1 MGITRE
7 GVLMASTYRS
17 VARCGRRGARWRYL
31 LCVVAV
37 IAAVFLWCGLNVPQA
52 VAVEAEATDRCV
64 PTAEYGCVNGI
75 LQDSDQ
81 KPIAGVT
88 VTLGGAATG
97 KTTTADDGTWAFK
110 VADDGKYTVT
120 IAQDVAKQYGFAAD
134 SATVEI
140 VKSSFSKQRGVV
152 RFDKAAAAKQPSKSR
167 GAADTKQPTT
177 QTHAKT
183 DESAASSL
191 TWTRFCQQLY
201 SGIIFGLLLGLMA
214 VGMNLVYG
222 TTGLS
227 SFSHGEQVTLGGL
240 MAYVGTQMLHMPVVL
255 SAIFA
260 IVIGGLTGLLQDQF
274 IWGPLRHKRVGT
286 MQQMIV
292 TIGLSMALQYLY
304 QFFFGGDIKGI
315 VKSVPEG
322 IQLGPITTNAPA
334 LICAGIALAT
344 IVGVTVFLYCT
355 RLGRATR
362 AVSDNAALAAASG
375 INVDSVVR
383 IVWTLSCALAAL
395 SGVLLG
401 IYLNGIAWNTGVTL
415 LMLMF
420 AAVTLGGLGTA
431 NGALVGALVIGVV
444 ADLSTLV
451 IPSDMR
457 YASALAILILVLLVR
472 PQGIFGKRNRI
483 G

>member
-1 MGITRE
+1 
-7 GVLMASTYRS
+7 MASTYRS

-37 IAAVFLWCGLNVPQA
+37 IAAVFLWCGLNALQA